1 MRHAVAMTQ
10 SAKTPPD
17 GEKPV
22 RMTQQERR
30 ARSQRR
36 IISATLRTIAKQGV
50 AGASLAE
57 IGELAGYSRGLPAH
71 LFGNKDKL
79 LAESLRR
86 LMVDYWIEDF
96 PEINSRG
103 AFATLAAAI
112 GKWVHDLSAHNELSR
127 AHLLLL
133 QEANVGMA
141 EQAYPELIPLIRQY
155 VGGSEKRFRAYIA
168 AGQEAGEIDPDLDPD
183 FEALLIHTTLR
194 GVSLRWL
201 IEPSSIDIQ
210 KFADRFVERLSKQ
223 MLADP
228 AGGEA
233 MAAG

>member
-1 MRHAVAMTQ
+1 MAHT
-10 SAKTPPD
+10 AKLPAE
-17 GEKPV
+17 GEKPA

-30 ARSQRR
+30 ARSQHR

-133 QEANVGMA
+133 QEANVGTA
-141 EQAYPELIPLIRQY
+141 ELTYPELIPLIRQY
-155 VGGSEKRFRAYIA
+155 VGGSEQRFRAYIV
-168 AGQEAGEIDPDLDPD
+168 AGQETGEIDPALDPA

-201 IEPSSIDIQ
+201 IEPASIDIH
-210 KFADRFVERLSKQ
+210 KFADRFVARLKKH
-223 MLADP
+223 MLVAP
-228 AGGEA
+228 TVGS
-233 MAAG
+233 AAAQG

>member
-1 MRHAVAMTQ
+1 MARP
-10 SAKTPPD
+10 AKLPID
-17 GEKPV
+17 GEKPA

-103 AFATLAAAI
+103 AFVTLAAAI

-133 QEANVGMA
+133 QEANVGTA
-141 EQAYPELIPLIRQY
+141 EQTYPELIPLIRQY
-155 VGGSEKRFRAYIA
+155 VGGSEQRFRAYIV
-168 AGQEAGEIDPDLDPD
+168 AGQETGEIDRALDPD

-201 IEPSSIDIQ
+201 IEPASIDIHS
-210 KFADRFVERLSKQ
+210 FADRFIARLEKQ
-223 MLADP
+223 MLVAP
-228 AGGEA
+228 
-233 MAAG
+233 MAASAAAAG

>member
-1 MRHAVAMTQ
+1 MAK
-10 SAKTPPD
+10 SATTTAE
-17 GEKPV
+17 GQKPA

-36 IISATLRTIAKQGV
+36 IISATLRTIAQQGV

-96 PEINSRG
+96 PEINARG

-133 QEANVGMA
+133 QEANVGTA
-141 EQAYPELIPLIRQY
+141 EQTYPELIPLIRQY
-155 VGGSEKRFRAYIA
+155 VGGSEQRFRAYIV
-168 AGQEAGEIDPDLDPD
+168 AGQEAGEIDPALDPD
-183 FEALLIHTTLR
+183 FESLLIHTTLR

-201 IEPSSIDIQ
+201 IEPASIDIHQ
-210 KFADRFVERLSKQ
+210 FADRFVARLASH
-223 MLADP
+223 MLVDP
-228 AGGEA
+228 AA
-233 MAAG
+233 NATAAAG

>member
-1 MRHAVAMTQ
+1 MAQ
-10 SAKTPPD
+10 SAKTPTD
-17 GEKPV
+17 GEKPA

-141 EQAYPELIPLIRQY
+141 EQTYPELVPLIRQY
-155 VGGSEKRFRAYIA
+155 VGGSEDRFRAYIT
-168 AGQEAGEIDPDLDPD
+168 AGQEAGEINPDLDPD

-201 IEPSSIDIQ
+201 IEPSSIDIH
-210 KFADRFVERLSKQ
+210 KFADRFVERLAKQ
-223 MLADP
+223 MLTDSAARAAAS
-228 AGGEA
+228 AG
-233 MAAG
+233 